1 MPIHIE
7 NQEVRAFKT
16 VYEESGFKKAADKLY
31 VTQSAISQ
39 TISNLERKLDTILI
53 ERSNPL
59 ALTETGMRFL
69 HFAEL
74 LLQEESA
81 VLTDIENIRNGIL
94 STLSLAISNTVS
106 GLYANDLM
114 GNYCQ
119 KNPLTRLK
127 VDVMPSRQI
136 ISGVASD
143 FWELGF
149 GPFQQQM
156 PDYYNVIPLF
166 EDTRRLVVSSNHPNL
181 SEFKNDPEASIQKT
195 PLIVSHLDDP
205 DLRPAMDKLR
215 DAFGTIW
222 EVNDLP
228 LRIKLISQGRGISY
242 IDGKI
247 LRDRPDCSGLTE
259 LHSLPFSEIPLTFGL
274 FCRRNAHLSAG
285 AKQFIEI
292 CKAYE
297 FS

>member
-16 VYEESGFKKAADKLY
+16 VYEESGFKKAANKLH
-31 VTQSAISQ
+31 VTQSAVSQ
-39 TISNLERKLDTILI
+39 AISNLEKKLDTILI

-69 HFAEL
+69 HYAEL
-74 LLQEESA
+74 FLQEEAA
-81 VLTDIENIRNGIL
+81 VLTDIDNIRNGIL

-106 GLYANDLM
+106 RLYANDLM
-114 GNYCQ
+114 GNYCH

-143 FWELGF
+143 LWELGF
-149 GPFQQQM
+149 GPFQKQM
-156 PDYYNVIPLF
+156 PDYFDVIPLF
-166 EDTRRLVVSSNHPNL
+166 EDTRKLVVSSTHPQL
-181 SEFKNDPEASIQKT
+181 LEFNNDPEASILKA

-205 DLRPAMDKLR
+205 DLRPALDKLR

-222 EVNDLP
+222 EVNDLT
-228 LRIKLISQGRGISY
+228 LRIKLISQGQGISY

-247 LRDRPDCSGLTE
+247 LNDNPACENLVQLR
-259 LHSLPFSEIPLTFGL
+259 SLPFSEIPLTFGL
-274 FCRRNAHLSAG
+274 FCRRNSHLSTG